1 MQENYL
7 EYEELKKDV
16 IEIGLQTRFDVVCYM
31 SALGMPIKAVAIS
44 YCQRLLKE
52 GIIKE

>member
-1 MQENYL
+1 
-7 EYEELKKDV
+7 
-16 IEIGLQTRFDVVCYM
+16 M

-52 GIIKE
+52 GIIKEWGWYNER